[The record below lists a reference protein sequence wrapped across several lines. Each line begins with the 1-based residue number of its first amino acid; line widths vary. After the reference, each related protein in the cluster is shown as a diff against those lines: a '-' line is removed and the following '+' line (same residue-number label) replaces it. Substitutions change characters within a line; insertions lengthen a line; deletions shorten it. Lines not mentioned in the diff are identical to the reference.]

1 MKKTLLFALA
11 LIAVGCA
18 EPEPRDLGELVRLDD
33 VWLDRETLEPYSGLV
48 FHLAPN
54 DSSRIISRYTL
65 KDGKI
70 DTGVRETY
78 APESGQRFIDDF
90 KNGELHGLQEIY
102 GSNGQLE
109 SRQTYKNG
117 ELDGPFEYHHFESGG
132 PLLAKGHYKNGE
144 LHGLFESYFLE
155 GRAFPQR
162 GTYNMGEKCGEWI
175 EDGETVTYDPCPP
188 DLADGN

>member
-117 ELDGPFEYHHFESGG
+117 EL
-132 PLLAKGHYKNGE
+132 
-144 LHGLFESYFLE
+144 HGLFESYFLE

-162 GTYNMGEKCGEWI
+162 GTYNMGERCGEWI
-175 EDGETVTYDPCPP
+175 EDGETVTYDLCPTS
-188 DLADGN
+188 GN